1 MQVDYSNDFYP
12 KIPFY
17 MTYPMQS
24 MYLTEMEYEKDMER
38 MKQYYPAETKEIME
52 LVEQRLDQLEYEG
65 SRIYDEEPDR
75 LMIQMEIDGI
85 YRKLSEV
92 QKKKE
97 NRIEG
102 NMQAAS
108 YFEMVPASI
117 AGETMTTQEREC
129 GNPWL
134 RSMIGVLFG
143 AEMCKRL
150 PASQMQEMDVTAEI
164 TAIVKKEKINEQESN

>member
-1 MQVDYSNDFYP
+1 MNFGQERFQWLEQDPYTRE
-12 KIPFY
+12 KMPFY

-97 NRIEG
+97 NRIEK

-134 RSMIGVLFG
+134 CSMIGVLFG
-143 AEMCKRL
+143 AEMCKRRCRHRRCRRW
-150 PASQMQEMDVTAEI
+150 M
-164 TAIVKKEKINEQESN
+164 

>member
-1 MQVDYSNDFYP
+1 
-12 KIPFY
+12 

-117 AGETMTTQEREC
+117 AGDTGTGMWESVALQYDRCAVWC
-129 GNPWL
+129 GN
-134 RSMIGVLFG
+134 VQT
-143 AEMCKRL
+143 AL

-164 TAIVKKEKINEQESN
+164 TAIVRRKR

>member
-134 RSMIGVLFG
+134 CSMIGVLFG
-143 AEMCKRL
+143 AEMCKRWCRHRRCRRW
-150 PASQMQEMDVTAEI
+150 M
-164 TAIVKKEKINEQESN
+164 

>member
-134 RSMIGVLFG
+134 CSMIGVLFG
-143 AEMCKRL
+143 AEMYCSAKSYAQKRTVYTL
-150 PASQMQEMDVTAEI
+150 SCFAF
-164 TAIVKKEKINEQESN
+164 

>member
-65 SRIYDEEPDR
+65 SRIYDEEPDG

-85 YRKLSEV
+85 YRKLSEA

-134 RSMIGVLFG
+134 LQYDRCAVWCGNVQT
-143 AEMCKRL
+143 AL

-164 TAIVKKEKINEQESN
+164 TAIVRRKR

>member
-24 MYLTEMEYEKDMER
+24 MYLTEM
-38 MKQYYPAETKEIME
+38 
-52 LVEQRLDQLEYEG
+52 EYEG

-134 RSMIGVLFG
+134 CSMIGVLFG
-143 AEMCKRL
+143 AEMCKRRCRHRRCRRW
-150 PASQMQEMDVTAEI
+150 M
-164 TAIVKKEKINEQESN
+164 

>member
-52 LVEQRLDQLEYEG
+52 LVEQRLDQLSMREAA
-65 SRIYDEEPDR
+65 STMRNHR

-134 RSMIGVLFG
+134 CSMIGVLFG
-143 AEMCKRL
+143 AEMCKRRCRHRRCRRW
-150 PASQMQEMDVTAEI
+150 M
-164 TAIVKKEKINEQESN
+164 